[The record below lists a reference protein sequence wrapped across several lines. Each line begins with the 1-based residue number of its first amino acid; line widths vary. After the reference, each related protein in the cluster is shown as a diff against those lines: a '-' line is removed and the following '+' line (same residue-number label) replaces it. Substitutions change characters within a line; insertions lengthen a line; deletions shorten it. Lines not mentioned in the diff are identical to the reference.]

1 MLKKIGYVLERKQR
15 ISIIVLLVIMF
26 FGAFLE
32 FLGVSLILPLV
43 NVALDPE
50 CIDSKWYYAAIKS
63 YMGFSS
69 ARQMLIF
76 LAIVLIVT
84 YIVKN
89 IYITMMYDMQY
100 RLVFDNQRRL
110 SVKMMKCYMSQDYL
124 FHVSKNVAEL
134 QRNIT
139 NDVNGFF
146 SLVLN
151 SLQFIAELSVCL
163 VLVVFLLVQ
172 DVMTTL
178 AVAALTVFAGAFL
191 TVVYRKI
198 LVRKGE
204 RNRELNVQTA
214 KWLLQTFSG
223 IKEIKAANNEDFFI
237 NNYESNY
244 KQFAMLQRQQSVL
257 KFIPRPLMEVV
268 CIGGLLL
275 AFIIKLQFSN
285 ADVNSFI
292 STLSLFAVAAFRLL
306 PSFNRITGCIGS
318 IMFDL
323 PSVNAIYD
331 DLKEIEELKRCRI
344 DKEDISEQIEL
355 KDSIKI
361 NKLSFRYPEAERW
374 ILKNIDLEIPKNK
387 SIGLIGASGA
397 GKTTLVDIILG
408 LLEPQEGY
416 ILVDGTDIRK
426 HMASWRKS
434 IGYIPQSIYL
444 LDDTIKANIA
454 FGVEDENINEEAL
467 IKALREAQLE
477 KFVSSLPNG
486 LNTQIGEG
494 GVKLSGG
501 QRQRIG
507 IARALYRN
515 PQVLILDE
523 ATSALDNETEQ
534 EVMEAIDGLHGQ
546 RTVIIIAHRL
556 TTIKNCDIIYE
567 VNDMKV
573 QEKKHQEIFG
583 DTD

>member
-1 MLKKIGYVLERKQR
+1 MLKKISYVLERKQK
-15 ISIIVLLVIMF
+15 INIGILLIIMF

-43 NVALDPE
+43 NVALEPE
-50 CIDSKWYYAAIKS
+50 CIDSKWYYAAVKN
-63 YMGFSS
+63 YMGFSN
-69 ARQMLIF
+69 ARQMLVF
-76 LAIVLIVT
+76 LAVVLIVT

-146 SLVLN
+146 TLVLN
-151 SLQFIAELSVCL
+151 SLQLVAELSVCV
-163 VLVVFLLVQ
+163 VLVAFLFVQ
-172 DVMTTL
+172 DMMTTL
-178 AVAALTVFAGAFL
+178 AVAVLALFFGTFL
-191 TVVYRKI
+191 TVIYKKI
-198 LVRKGE
+198 LVKKGE
-204 RNRELNVQTA
+204 RNREINVQTS
-214 KWLLQTFSG
+214 KWLLQAFSG
-223 IKEIKAANNEDFFI
+223 IKEIKVANNENFFVR
-237 NNYESNY
+237 NYEGNY
-244 KQFAMLQRQQSVL
+244 KQYSALQRQQSIL

-268 CIGGLLL
+268 CIGGLLI
-275 AFIIKLQFSN
+275 AFIIKLQFSD
-285 ADVNSFI
+285 ADINSFI

-306 PSFNRITGCIGS
+306 PSFNRITGCLGG

-323 PSVNAIYD
+323 PAVNAIYD
-331 DLKEIEELKRCRI
+331 DLIEIEELERHR
-344 DKEDISEQIEL
+344 KERENISEQIEL
-355 KDSIKI
+355 KDSIRI
-361 NKLSFRYPEAERW
+361 NKLSFHYPESDKW
-374 ILKNIDLEIPKNK
+374 ILKDADIEIQKNK

-408 LLEPQEGY
+408 LLEPQDGC
-416 ILVDGTDIRK
+416 IQVDGADIRE
-426 HMASWRKS
+426 HMSSWHKS

-454 FGVEDENINEEAL
+454 FGVEEEKTDEKAL
-467 IKALREAQLE
+467 MKALREAQLE
-477 KFVSSLPNG
+477 KFVSTLPDG
-486 LNTQIGEG
+486 LNTQVGEQ

-515 PQVLILDE
+515 PQLLILDE

-534 EVMEAIDGLHGQ
+534 EVMAAIDGLHGQ

-556 TTIKNCDIIYE
+556 TTIKNCDVIYE
-567 VNDMKV
+567 VNDMKI

-583 DTD
+583 NTD